1 MAYDMNLIRL
11 EAKKELA
18 RRDFWSYCNF
28 FSPTFYTEAKLH
40 LIDLCNRLQA
50 FIESDKKVLVVNMPP
65 RFREVENGCFIRT
78 MVVRKK

>member
-28 FSPTFYTEAKLH
+28 FSPNFYTEKKAYLT
-40 LIDLCNRLQA
+40 DLCNRLQT

-65 RFREVENGCFIRT
+65 RFREVENGY
-78 MVVRKK
+78 